1 MVQAEAGPLKN
12 RDELYAAA
20 VEIVVNERRGSV
32 SLLQRA
38 LGIGYGRAARL
49 IDFMA
54 EDGIVGAYAGSQAR
68 EVLVSQEEALQ
79 MLGSSK
85 DTMSAQL
92 PVAPVTLHTPSASTD
107 AANGGIHP
115 PAQALTVDATSVKL
129 VSSVSSDDVDA
140 QPPWEENEEEET
152 VESTWE
158 IEKSGTAAATFEE
171 VADED
176 EEENEDWEDQEMG
189 TPDEPTV
196 NSEEAEQNAADEE
209 DEYEEDENEED
220 EYEEEKED
228 LAKSGDGEFAET
240 EPAEVTA
247 SYEDDSEEELDNSE
261 PTGEAEEEYED
272 EEDEED
278 EEYEYEEDGEY
289 EYEYVYEDEK

>member
-1 MVQAEAGPLKN
+1 MGSEMCI
-12 RDELYAAA
+12 RD
-20 VEIVVNERRGSV
+20 R
-32 SLLQRA
+32 
-38 LGIGYGRAARL
+38 
-49 IDFMA
+49 
-54 EDGIVGAYAGSQAR
+54 DGIVGAYAGSQAR

-129 VSSVSSDDVDA
+129 VSSVSSDDVDT

-209 DEYEEDENEED
+209 DEYEEDE
-220 EYEEEKED
+220 YEEEKED

-278 EEYEYEEDGEY
+278 EEYEYEEDGEDEGDEEDGEY